1 MKEGMAPPKKWKFNK
16 ELKSD
21 NAESEIKIVNEV
33 IEEIADPRN
42 VDTAAIQEIRYT
54 ARRTV

>member
-1 MKEGMAPPKKWKFNK
+1 M
-16 ELKSD
+16 KSD
-21 NAESEIKIVNEV
+21 NAESEIKIVTEV

-42 VDTAAIQEIRYT
+42 VDAAAIQEIRYT